1 VFRELYRYSGKLQ
14 GAEVEAE
21 GALTCLCLST
31 VARLQ
36 WRTAARS
43 GGDPIT
49 RKKEGDANEV
59 CHSLGQF
66 FKEEGGKGLTGQ

>member
-1 VFRELYRYSGKLQ
+1 M
-14 GAEVEAE
+14 
-21 GALTCLCLST
+21 
-31 VARLQ
+31 ARLQ
-36 WRTAARS
+36 WRTAARR